1 MLRAQL
7 ELARALRLPVIFH
20 DREAHG
26 DSLAIVRE
34 FPDVTG
40 VFHCFSG
47 SPEMARELLQM
58 GWYLGFDGPVTYKN
72 ARRAPEVAAV
82 TPPERMLIETD
93 SPYMTP
99 VPYRGQRN
107 SSAYVYLVAEKLA
120 AWKGV
125 TPEELEKV
133 LPISRLRIDAA
144 EKVLQDLDLL
154 PRPARQ
160 APPDPADERPVYT
173 AQDIAG
179 LLTDNEGFRLLVPQT
194 EQQLGK
200 KLRTADL
207 QILAGLYDDLGM
219 PADVI
224 YLLVCHCV
232 ERARSQWGEGRRPT
246 MRQVEKE
253 GYRWAQLGIFDQN
266 SAAVYLRKWAERNRK
281 YTSYLSNLRILNR
294 PPVEAERRYI
304 DQWMDMG
311 FPPETVALAYE
322 RTVFYKKDLN
332 WRYLNAVSYTHLT
345 LPTTSRV

>member
-1 MLRAQL
+1 MSGYILRGGQ
-7 ELARALRLPVIFH
+7 ENMTLP
-20 DREAHG
+20 A
-26 DSLAIVRE
+26 
-34 FPDVTG
+34 
-40 VFHCFSG
+40 
-47 SPEMARELLQM
+47 
-58 GWYLGFDGPVTYKN
+58 
-72 ARRAPEVAAV
+72 AAV
-82 TPPERMLIETD
+82 ESLLK
-93 SPYMTP
+93 
-99 VPYRGQRN
+99 RGEGDAALLYLALQRFGR
-107 SSAYVYLVAEKLA
+107 
-120 AWKGV
+120 GV
-125 TPEELEKV
+125 TPEELERA
-133 LPISRLRIDAA
+133 LPTMSRLRIDAA
-144 EKVLQDLDLL
+144 EGVLQELGLL
-154 PRPARQ
+154 PRPQQPR
-160 APPDPADERPVYT
+160 PEPAAERPAYSTEDIT
-173 AQDIAG
+173 A

-266 SAAVYLRKWAERNRK
+266 SAAVYLKKWAERNRK

-332 WRYLNAVSYTHLT
+332 WRYLNGILRRWHDAGWHTPRQVEEGEAAGKRPAAAGKSAAPAGDKDAWMRRYIK
-345 LPTTSRV
+345 R

>member
-1 MLRAQL
+1 MSGYILRGGQ
-7 ELARALRLPVIFH
+7 ENITLP
-20 DREAHG
+20 
-26 DSLAIVRE
+26 
-34 FPDVTG
+34 T
-40 VFHCFSG
+40 
-47 SPEMARELLQM
+47 
-58 GWYLGFDGPVTYKN
+58 
-72 ARRAPEVAAV
+72 AAV
-82 TPPERMLIETD
+82 ESLLR
-93 SPYMTP
+93 
-99 VPYRGQRN
+99 RGEGDAALLYLALQRFGR
-107 SSAYVYLVAEKLA
+107 
-120 AWKGV
+120 GV

-133 LPISRLRIDAA
+133 LPTMSRLRLDAA
-144 EKVLQDLDLL
+144 ERVLQELGLL
-154 PRPARQ
+154 PRPQ
-160 APPDPADERPVYT
+160 TPGPEPAAEKPVYSAEDIT
-173 AQDIAG
+173 A

-266 SAAVYLRKWAERNRK
+266 SAAVYLKKWAERNRK

-332 WRYLNAVSYTHLT
+332 WRYLNGILRRWHDAGWHTPRQVEEGEAAGKRPAAAGKSAAPAGDKDAWMRRYIK
-345 LPTTSRV
+345 R